1 MLKLEVQLEILNSVK
16 FKLEGE
22 SLQKLE
28 ESLVKNP
35 DFLKFTTN
43 QELEHRLKTL
53 YAPLVSVEVERS
65 FSKFKLLLSDERHNY
80 TIENIA
86 MLNVIQFNAF
96 LEQL

>member
-1 MLKLEVQLEILNSVK
+1 MKLEVQLEILNSVK
-16 FKLEGE
+16 SKLEGE
-22 SLQKLE
+22 SFQKPE

-65 FSKFKLLLSDERHNY
+65 FSKFKLLLSDKRHNY

-96 LEQL
+96 LQQL